1 MTKEE
6 HLIRGIMGRGK
17 AGRRDLRILIY
28 AVEIYGRMLFDEKI
42 PPEEILVTKSIY
54 PDAGRKYG
62 KNAESAGRQIERLGS
77 LCFQEMDRNQ
87 REAYFGKGVDFLAPK
102 DVLLYLAYYC
112 RLGKTYEDAMLEEM
126 LQAQKAGNDHQSADD
141 AR

>member
-1 MTKEE
+1 MLSEKNLSNSVHFYPNAEIYHILEVSKFRGHKVMTKEE

-62 KNAESAGRQIERLGS
+62 KNAESAGRLKKSTLG
-77 LCFQEMDRNQ
+77 E
-87 REAYFGKGVDFLAPK
+87 
-102 DVLLYLAYYC
+102 LY
-112 RLGKTYEDAMLEEM
+112 
-126 LQAQKAGNDHQSADD
+126 
-141 AR
+141 